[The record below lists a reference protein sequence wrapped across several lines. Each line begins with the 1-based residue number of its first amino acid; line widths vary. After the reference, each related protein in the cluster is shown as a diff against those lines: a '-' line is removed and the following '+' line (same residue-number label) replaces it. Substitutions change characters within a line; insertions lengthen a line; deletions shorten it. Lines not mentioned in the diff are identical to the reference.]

1 MLPWPKKI
9 PQPNLPTIP
18 ETDLIP
24 STYFQ
29 SFKMGF
35 SLKIGG
41 CRHRSRQVMV

>member
-24 STYFQ
+24 STYFSIIQ
-29 SFKMGF
+29 NGIFP
-35 SLKIGG
+35 KIGG
-41 CRHRSRQVMV
+41 CRHRSRQAMV